1 MVDEPIP
8 NRTWEITDKHG
19 VARRYAT
26 ADFDEFLT
34 TSDEYVVHQH
44 LAIGWLLLD
53 ERVLPGAGPGHEE
66 LVERLVSTGGYG
78 GASLRKVPVHMPD
91 DLQQF
96 VLGHLKPGVSSLVVG
111 H

>member
-1 MVDEPIP
+1 LT
-8 NRTWEITDKHG
+8 NTHG
-19 VARRYAT
+19 VTRRYAT

-34 TSDEYVVHQH
+34 TSDEHVVHQH
-44 LAIGWLLLD
+44 LTIGWLLLD

-78 GASLRKVPVHMPD
+78 DASLRKVPVHVPD

-96 VLGHLKPGVSSLVVG
+96 LLGHSRPGVSGQVVG
-111 H
+111 R